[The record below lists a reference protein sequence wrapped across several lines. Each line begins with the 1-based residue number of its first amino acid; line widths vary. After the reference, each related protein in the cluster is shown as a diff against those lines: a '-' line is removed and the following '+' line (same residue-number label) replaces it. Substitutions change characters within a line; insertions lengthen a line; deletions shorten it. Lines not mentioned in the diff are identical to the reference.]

1 MEEQLPFEAEL
12 IARIGWLIWL
22 RWLATIGT
30 TLAILVGALLFP
42 GVLPMVALLGVTAFI
57 ALYNLGFSLQLR
69 TLRTEPSGAERLRH
83 AAASA
88 HAQIGLDLLA
98 LAALVHFTG
107 GVENPLALF
116 FVFHV
121 IIASI
126 LLRPQIS
133 YLAASLAALLYAG
146 TALLE
151 YAGVLAHYH
160 LPLVPAELYR
170 DPLYLLAAAATLV
183 LTLFLVAYL
192 TTSISFRLR
201 ERDRE
206 LLESNLTCQV
216 RSGELAELNEEL
228 RRLDAERTR
237 FMVLVTHELRAPIN
251 TIYSALELAR
261 SGIASPEKTG
271 EVLGRAQD
279 RATDLLSLI
288 GDLLDLSRVRG
299 QTARPENVPPLQLA
313 GVLDDVVEF
322 MRVEAEEKDLTLQ
335 VDVAA
340 NLAPVRAPGDQMK
353 LVWTNLL
360 SNAVKYSQPGGVV
373 DVALAQDEVHVIG
386 QVRDTGIGI
395 AVEDIPHVFD
405 EFFRAGNA
413 RQVSPHGSGV
423 GLATVRLI
431 LENWGGRIRV
441 ESEPGQGSAFTFILP
456 RAQM

>member
-1 MEEQLPFEAEL
+1 VEEQLPFEAEL

-322 MRVEAEEKDLTLQ
+322 MRVEAEEKDVAFQ

-395 AVEDIPHVFD
+395 AAEDIPHVFD

>member
-1 MEEQLPFEAEL
+1 VEEQLPFEAEL

-322 MRVEAEEKDLTLQ
+322 MRVEAEEKDVAFQ

>member
-1 MEEQLPFEAEL
+1 VEDQLPFEAEL
-12 IARIGWLIWL
+12 IARIGWLIRL

-30 TLAILVGALLFP
+30 MLGIVFGALLLP
-42 GVLPMVALLGVTAFI
+42 SVLPTVAVLGVVAFI

-69 TLRTEPSGAERLRH
+69 SLRAEPSGAERLRR

-88 HAQIGLDLLA
+88 YAQIGLDLLT

-107 GVENPLALF
+107 GVESLLALF

-121 IIASI
+121 IISSI
-126 LLRPQIS
+126 LLRTHIS
-133 YLAASLAALLYAG
+133 YLAASLATLLFAG
-146 TALLE
+146 ISLLE

-160 LPLVPAELYR
+160 LPLVRAELFQDR
-170 DPLYLLAAAATLV
+170 LYVLTATAALA

-192 TTSISFRLR
+192 TTSISIRLR

-237 FMVLVTHELRAPIN
+237 FIVLVTHELRAPIN

-261 SGIASPEKTG
+261 SGIAGPEKTA

-279 RATDLLSLI
+279 RATDLLNLI
-288 GDLLDLSRVRG
+288 SDLLDLSRVRG
-299 QTARPENVPPLQLA
+299 QTTRPEIVEPLRPD
-313 GVLDDVVEF
+313 GVLDDVVAF
-322 MRVEAEEKDLTLQ
+322 MRVEAEDKGLTLQ

-340 NLAPVRAPGDQMK
+340 DLAPVRAPGDQMK

-360 SNAVKYSQPGGVV
+360 SNAIKYSQPGGVV
-373 DVALAQDEVHVIG
+373 DVSLEQDDVHVIG
-386 QVRDTGIGI
+386 RVRDSGIGI
-395 AVEDIPHVFD
+395 STEDMPHVFD
-405 EFFRAGNA
+405 EFFRARNA

-431 LENWGGRIRV
+431 LENCGGRIWA
-441 ESEPGQGSAFTFILP
+441 ESEPGRGTTFTFTLP
-456 RAQM
+456 RA